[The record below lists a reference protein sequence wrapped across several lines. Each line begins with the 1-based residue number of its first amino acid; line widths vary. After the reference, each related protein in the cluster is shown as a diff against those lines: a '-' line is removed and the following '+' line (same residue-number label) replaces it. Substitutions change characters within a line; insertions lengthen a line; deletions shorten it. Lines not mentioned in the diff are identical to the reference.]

1 MRKSITLVSSIFK
14 SNVLWMHLCNIFHYR
29 YLIITMLPFNYQCP
43 SHSETCQLICSAIDW
58 FLYKGTLVA
67 KGLSKIQN
75 IALKYQQ
82 CSVNQNRYVYNV
94 DIWRLFLTALLYSYM
109 KKTVRFASKYYRI
122 QYVWCWS
129 KKMGQKEKWTQTWP
143 LWYSPFLQFSN
154 EYNLFS

>member
-1 MRKSITLVSSIFK
+1 MQCYPLTT
-14 SNVLWMHLCNIFHYR
+14 NAP
-29 YLIITMLPFNYQCP
+29 LIQKPVNWFAL
-43 SHSETCQLICSAIDW
+43 QLIG
-58 FLYKGTLVA
+58 FYMKGSLVV

-82 CSVNQNRYVYNV
+82 CSVNQNRYVYNL

-122 QYVWCWS
+122 QYVWGWS
-129 KKMGQKEKWTQTWP
+129 KKMEQKERWTQTWP

-154 EYNLFS
+154 EYNLFSWFFLKCWRYTVIFREWCKYFVEFCCLFCD